1 MPRLKTI
8 RGSWLHRRLG
18 DRLIDHRLWQPDR
31 EAVARGLAIGT
42 FFSML
47 PVPMQM
53 LPAAVIAILA
63 RANVPCAIG
72 ACWITNP
79 VTAPVFLVLQIQ
91 IGFYLLGKGTGWQ
104 YLLEHGALELMLKVP
119 LPLVVG
125 AFVTAIVF
133 SGIAYFCGLGVFDR
147 LAAFLARN
155 AKRRQLLLE
164 NRVAPKQEVATKDSS
179 SSQEQRPGDPPAS

>member
-1 MPRLKTI
+1 
-8 RGSWLHRRLG
+8 LHRRLG
-18 DRLIDHRLWQPDR
+18 DRLIDHKLWQPDR

-53 LPAAVIAILA
+53 LPAAVTSILA
-63 RANVPCAIG
+63 RANVPCAIV

-91 IGFYLLGKGTGWQ
+91 IGFYLLGKGTGWR
-104 YLLEHGALELMLKVP
+104 YMLEHGAWDLMLKVP

-125 AFVTAIVF
+125 ALVSGVVF
-133 SGIAYFCGLGVFDR
+133 AGIAYFCGLGVFDW
-147 LAAFLARN
+147 LTAFLARN
-155 AKRRQLLLE
+155 AKRRQTLLE
-164 NRVAPKQEVATKDSS
+164 NRAQPKQEIATKDPLS
-179 SSQEQRPGDPPAS
+179 PHDPRS